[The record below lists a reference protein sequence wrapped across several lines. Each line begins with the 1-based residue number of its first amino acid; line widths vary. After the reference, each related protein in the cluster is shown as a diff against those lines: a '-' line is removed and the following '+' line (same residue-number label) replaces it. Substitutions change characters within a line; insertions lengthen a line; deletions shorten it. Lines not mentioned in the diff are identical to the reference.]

1 MSAPAD
7 AREQPAATQHPATAS
22 EPAVRLVDVVA
33 GYDHRPALE
42 NIDLEIA
49 AGSLVAI
56 FGPNGGG
63 KSTLLKLIA
72 DLIKPWIGTV
82 EVLGEPAGGAAH
94 RIAYVTQAELVDW
107 SFPVSVWGV
116 AMMGRYPRL
125 GPWRRPGRAETDPVA
140 AALARGGLVQHRS
153 SQIG

>member
-7 AREQPAATQHPATAS
+7 AREQPAATQHPATAP

-72 DLIKPWIGTV
+72 DLIQPRSGPLPGPGATARPR
-82 EVLGEPAGGAAH
+82 GPPHPA
-94 RIAYVTQAELVDW
+94 
-107 SFPVSVWGV
+107 
-116 AMMGRYPRL
+116 
-125 GPWRRPGRAETDPVA
+125 RPT
-140 AALARGGLVQHRS
+140 
-153 SQIG
+153 